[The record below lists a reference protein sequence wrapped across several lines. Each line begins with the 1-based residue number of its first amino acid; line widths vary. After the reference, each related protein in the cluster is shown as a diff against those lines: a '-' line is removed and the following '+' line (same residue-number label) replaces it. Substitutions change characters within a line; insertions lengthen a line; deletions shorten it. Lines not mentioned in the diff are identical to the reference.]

1 MDIDR
6 GQRGAGEAADRAVVI
21 ADDGNVAARVK
32 TARSQG
38 IQDSQSRLVV
48 VREDGRWG
56 LRRVK
61 SAGGWAMASVR
72 SACGVG
78 LQPGQWVGGTGAAIP
93 RSRSQARFAFD
104 GYPLSASTRS
114 GRVRG
119 LPFPSRGTRMS
130 SSTAGIIVVSL
141 MFPPVILIPSGLPRP
156 SQTRCSLVVSPPRER
171 PIP

>member
-1 MDIDR
+1 MLGSIRYNLANILNFHGRDARPTFWYYVLFLFIL
-6 GQRGAGEAADRAVVI
+6 Q
-21 ADDGNVAARVK
+21 VAIGMV
-32 TARSQG
+32 
-38 IQDSQSRLVV
+38 
-48 VREDGRWG
+48 
-56 LRRVK
+56 
-61 SAGGWAMASVR
+61 
-72 SACGVG
+72 
-78 LQPGQWVGGTGAAIP
+78 AAIP

-130 SSTAGIIVVSL
+130 SSTAVIIVVSL
-141 MFPPVILIPSGLPRP
+141 MFPPVIIIPSGRPRP